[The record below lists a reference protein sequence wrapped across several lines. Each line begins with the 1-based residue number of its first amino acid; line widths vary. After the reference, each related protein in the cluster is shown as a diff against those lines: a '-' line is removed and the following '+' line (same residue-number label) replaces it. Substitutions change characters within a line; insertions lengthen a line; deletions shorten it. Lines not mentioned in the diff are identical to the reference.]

1 MIAKAHLFEFKSD
14 GVHWGLG
21 VRVLVALLAPLIVM
35 GPLGLTQYW
44 GSLSFGVLFVGLSD
58 IFTLK
63 APIGYRLQRL
73 GIITL
78 LGALLTALG
87 LVLGLNWELA
97 VLGTFVITLLC
108 GASLAWGKPAAFGA
122 YLLNIW
128 FIASLSFKGGTA
140 QALPQGLA
148 WLVGGAFYMLL
159 VLVRFKRQSSPA
171 EAAPGTAPSLSPKSL
186 FATYFALFRFSSPP
200 FRFVLLKALA
210 VTVGAAIG
218 FGFGIPYGRWIPIYT
233 LVVLQPD
240 YEQTIDNFVLR
251 MIGTI
256 SAAVLAAVLLAG
268 VHNQYIL
275 ASIIMIFAFIAA
287 TVHEANMLIY
297 IFFNTTTILLLYDFS
312 TPGSLTDVKARV
324 LNVFIGALIAV
335 VVVFLFMSSTLY
347 ISNSRTDGQRPPL
360 KRRAWY

>member
-1 MIAKAHLFEFKSD
+1 VIAKAHLFEFKTD
-14 GVHWGLG
+14 GIHWGLG
-21 VRVLVALLAPLIVM
+21 VRVVVALLAPLIVM

-87 LVLGLNWELA
+87 LVLGLQWELA

-108 GASLAWGKPAAFGA
+108 GATLAWGKPAAFGA

-128 FIASLSFKGGTA
+128 FIASLSFKGGAA

-148 WLVGGAFYMLL
+148 WLIGGASYMLL
-159 VLVRFKRQSSPA
+159 VLVRFKRQSSSS
-171 EAAPGTAPSLSPKSL
+171 EAAPATAPSLSPKSL
-186 FATYFALFRFSSPP
+186 FETYFALFRFSNPK
-200 FRFVLLKALA
+200 FRYILLKALA
-210 VTVGAAIG
+210 VMVGAAIG

-240 YEQTIDNFVLR
+240 YEQTIDLFALR
-251 MIGTI
+251 MLGTI
-256 SAAVLAAVLLAG
+256 LAAALASVLLVG

-275 ASIIMIFAFIAA
+275 ALIVVVFAFIAA
-287 TVHEANMLIY
+287 SMHEANMLIY
-297 IFFNTTTILLLYDFS
+297 IFFNTTTLLLLLDFS
-312 TPGSLTDVKARV
+312 TPGSLTDVWARM

-335 VVVFLFMSSTLY
+335 VVVFLFMRPSQKTESST
-347 ISNSRTDGQRPPL
+347 SSVASG
-360 KRRAWY
+360 

>member
-35 GPLGLTQYW
+35 DPLGLTQYW
-44 GSLSFGVLFVGLSD
+44 GSLSFGVLFVALSD
-58 IFTLK
+58 MFTLK

-148 WLVGGAFYMLL
+148 WLVGGALYMLL
-159 VLVRFKRQSSPA
+159 VLVRFKRQSSSA
-171 EAAPGTAPSLSPKSL
+171 EAPPATAPSLSPKSL
-186 FATYFALFRFSSPP
+186 FETYFALFRFSNPK
-200 FRFVLLKALA
+200 FRYVLLKALA

-218 FGFGIPYGRWIPIYT
+218 FGFGFGILYGRWIPIYT
-233 LVVLQPD
+233 LVILQPD
-240 YEQTIDNFVLR
+240 YEQTIDLFALR
-251 MIGTI
+251 MLGTI
-256 SAAVLAAVLLAG
+256 LAAALASVLLVG

-275 ASIIMIFAFIAA
+275 ALIVVVFAFIAA
-287 TVHEANMLIY
+287 SMHEANMLIY
-297 IFFNTTTILLLYDFS
+297 IFFNTTTLLLLLDFS
-312 TPGSLTDVKARV
+312 TPGSLTDVWARM

-335 VVVFLFMSSTLY
+335 VVVFLFMRPSQKTESST
-347 ISNSRTDGQRPPL
+347 SSVASG
-360 KRRAWY
+360 